1 VGIYC
6 FERTAQPAWFKSG
19 LLGLWWAT
27 TALTTAGHGDMYPVT
42 AGGKLFTFILL
53 MIGLGIVAM
62 PTDLF
67 ASALA
72 KVRDEEQERN
82 PTAANNIS

>member
-1 VGIYC
+1 MGIYC

>member
-1 VGIYC
+1 
-6 FERTAQPAWFKSG
+6 
-19 LLGLWWAT
+19 
-27 TALTTAGHGDMYPVT
+27 MYPVT